1 MMKYKGYIGHVEYDE
16 EADVLFGRVL
26 NVNDVITFE
35 GTSIDEIK
43 GAFQDSVDDYL
54 EFCSEL
60 GKEPNKPYSGKFIF
74 RTTPEVHEQIAL
86 AAAKRSKSI
95 NAWAEEVLKKA
106 ATNT

>member
-16 EADVLFGRVL
+16 EADILFGRVL
-26 NVNDVITFE
+26 NINDVITFE
-35 GTSIDEIK
+35 GKSIDEIK
-43 GAFQDSVDDYL
+43 CAFQDSVDDYL

-60 GKEPNKPYSGKFIF
+60 EKEPNKPYSGKFVF

-86 AAAKRSKSI
+86 AAAKQNKSI

-106 ATNT
+106 AADT